1 MTVLLVLF
9 CLVLSCLARELQ
21 MQIADGPVEM
31 VFISLMKLFPCTVL
45 FGIDGID
52 VASQCA
58 LFLIRNEI
66 DLCQSF
72 LLFFLLKTFVTI
84 DRLL

>member
-1 MTVLLVLF
+1 
-9 CLVLSCLARELQ
+9 

-31 VFISLMKLFPCTVL
+31 VFISLMKLIPCVVL
-45 FGIDGID
+45 LGIDGID

-66 DLCQSF
+66 DPCQSF
-72 LLFFLLKTFVTI
+72 HFFY
-84 DRLL
+84 